1 MSLYHFSVKQVSR
14 GKGQTVVGSAAYI
27 SGQKLHND
35 YYEEIHDYTRKQGV
49 IYDEIMLPDYVP
61 DRFSDRQTL
70 WNEVEFAE
78 KGKKAQLA
86 YSFDIALQ
94 NELTMEEN
102 IELAREFCQEQ
113 FVSRG
118 MIVDMAVHEGKSSD
132 PELAD
137 NPHFHVLIP
146 IRPMNQ
152 DGTWGKKQRR
162 EYKLDEDGNR
172 IRGENGNYIFSAV
185 STTGWNS
192 RELLEEWRNQWAD
205 KVNMKFKENGLAAR
219 IDHRS
224 YEKQGI
230 ELIPTIH
237 EGYEVRAMEKKGIRT
252 VVGDLNRAIRKLNEI
267 WIQLK
272 ESLAWAKTFREE
284 VSGELYRRANP
295 TLMESLQDYYEK
307 RDKVA
312 ATYQY
317 GSRKAHL
324 TNLKEFA
331 EAVNYLTVNQITTVE
346 QLNQKLEDLQTITD
360 GIRSE
365 IRFRRGEIVG
375 YQELMDYDQKMK
387 KIQPVMD
394 KYNKIFFKSSKQK
407 YYSEHKKKIDL
418 YRMCERRLKPYRDA
432 EGKLPV
438 AQWKKEQKKLENKN
452 QEANIDL
459 TPYDEEL
466 KMVRKVQKCVDIMLN
481 EKNRHQSGDN
491 GRTEK
496 ENLSERHPVSS
507 QTKEYSPK
515 PMEERTS
522 VLAKLNQNKEAKR
535 KAEEERKAAKKKITR
550 NDMSL

>member
-14 GKGQTVVGSAAYI
+14 GKGQTVVNSAAYI
-27 SGQKLHND
+27 SGKKLHND
-35 YYEEIHDYTRKQGV
+35 YYEEVHDYTRKRGV

-118 MIVDMAVHEGKSSD
+118 MTVDMAVHEGKSSD
-132 PELAD
+132 LELAD

-172 IRGENGNYIFSAV
+172 IRDENGKYIFSAV

-192 RELLEEWRNQWAD
+192 QQLLEVWRSQWAD

-237 EGYEVRAMEKKGIRT
+237 ERYEVRAMEKKGIRT

-312 ATYQY
+312 DTYQY
-317 GSRKAHL
+317 GSQKAHL

-365 IRFRRGEIVG
+365 IRSRRGEIVG
-375 YQELMDYDQKMK
+375 YRELMDYDQKMK

-394 KYNKIFFKSSKQK
+394 KYNKIFFKSSRQK
-407 YYSEHKKKIDL
+407 YYSEHKKQIDQ
-418 YRMCERRLKPYRDA
+418 YRMCERRLKPYWDA

-438 AQWKKEQKKLENKN
+438 AQWKKEQKKLEDKN

-466 KMVRKVQKCVDIMLN
+466 KMVRKVQRCVDIMLN
-481 EKNRHQSGDN
+481 EKNRQQSGDT
-491 GRTEK
+491 G
-496 ENLSERHPVSS
+496 
-507 QTKEYSPK
+507 
-515 PMEERTS
+515 
-522 VLAKLNQNKEAKR
+522 
-535 KAEEERKAAKKKITR
+535 
-550 NDMSL
+550 